1 MTPKQ
6 RAHEA
11 INILYTQRSHTQVF
25 MITEEVYG
33 VPLSKKLTFDLTLFP
48 SSPVTLLWFSNYFF
62 GKHKARRI
70 IKELYETVEPNQYAR
85 SKSMLPRVLNTIIG
99 KQQPTVSD
107 NLSPNHYRI
116 D

>member
-1 MTPKQ
+1 MAFHSA
-6 RAHEA
+6 R
-11 INILYTQRSHTQVF
+11 NS
-25 MITEEVYG
+25 
-33 VPLSKKLTFDLTLFP
+33 LSTSL
-48 SSPVTLLWFSNYFF
+48 SSLHHQSRYYDSPIIFF